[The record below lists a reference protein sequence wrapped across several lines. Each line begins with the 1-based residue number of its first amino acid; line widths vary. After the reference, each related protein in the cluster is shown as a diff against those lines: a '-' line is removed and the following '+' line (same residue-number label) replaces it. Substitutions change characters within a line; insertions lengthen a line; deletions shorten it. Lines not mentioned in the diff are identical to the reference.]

1 MDDNA
6 GLRDDSLGFRPLY
19 RQVRDA
25 LVRRIIG
32 GLWEPGAALPSEI
45 QIAMELGV
53 SQGTVRKALDE
64 MAAERLV
71 IRRQGRGT
79 FVAKHDDECLL
90 FRFFRLARDN
100 GVRDYPESRVLL
112 AGVHN
117 ADETEC
123 KRLGLPAG
131 AEAVRI
137 LRVRCLGRR
146 AAIIERVSV
155 PHQLMPGLA
164 DGDVP
169 NNLYAHYAARYG
181 ITVARAREQLKAA
194 ALDAADAAIL
204 GVEMLTPALAIDRL
218 ALSLDEIPVEW
229 RVSLCLTEDFHYV
242 SDLRSGI
249 A

>member
-6 GLRDDSLGFRPLY
+6 GLRGDSLGFRPLY

-25 LVRRIIG
+25 LVRRIID
-32 GLWEPGAALPSEI
+32 GLWEPGAALPSETH
-45 QIAMELGV
+45 IAMELGV

-90 FRFFRLARDN
+90 FRFFRLAHDN
-100 GVRDYPESRVLL
+100 GVRDFPESRLL
-112 AGVHN
+112 RAGVHI
-117 ADETEC
+117 ADGVEC
-123 KRLGLPAG
+123 ERLGLLSG

-137 LRVRCLGRR
+137 LRVRYLGRR
-146 AAIIERVSV
+146 AAIIERISV
-155 PHQLMPGLA
+155 PHRLMPDLA
-164 DGDVP
+164 NSGVP
-169 NNLYAHYAARYG
+169 NNLYAHYAVHYG
-181 ITVARAREQLKAA
+181 ITIMRAREQLKAV

-204 GVEMLTPALAIDRL
+204 GVETHAPALAIDRL

-229 RVSLCLTEDFHYV
+229 RVSLCLTADLHYV
-242 SDLRSGI
+242 SDLRSGT